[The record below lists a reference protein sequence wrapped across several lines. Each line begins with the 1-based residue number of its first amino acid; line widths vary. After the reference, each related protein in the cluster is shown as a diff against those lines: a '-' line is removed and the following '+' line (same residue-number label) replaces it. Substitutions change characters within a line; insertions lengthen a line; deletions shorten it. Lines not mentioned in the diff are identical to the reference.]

1 MEDKTALTDEQIDA
15 ELATLDG
22 WRRDGIFMKKD
33 FIFANFK
40 EINAFLPH
48 LTATIVAQNHHP
60 DFSFIS
66 GEKKVSVEVTTHSAA
81 DFVGLAA
88 ERGVKLAALDPTRVR
103 AVTHLDVSAADM
115 GEAARRLSEI

>member
-1 MEDKTALTDEQIDA
+1 MEDKTTLTDEQIDA

-66 GEKKVSVEVTTHSAA
+66 GEKKVSVEVTTHSEGGLTQA
-81 DFVGLAA
+81 DINLARDLNA
-88 ERGVKLAALDPTRVR
+88 WNQ
-103 AVTHLDVSAADM
+103 
-115 GEAARRLSEI
+115 